1 MSHPEKT
8 SKSALESG
16 PRATRMAPPDDI
28 KINAR
33 TLGTRL
39 SFDIHVANVSRS
51 GLLLEWKNQKHSL
64 PFIENTLIEIEV
76 TAQLKGEQRRVS
88 CMGKVV
94 RKINSEANAQYGVRM
109 IHNED
114 HDHIE
119 WLTIVTMF
127 EKTLPH
133 L

>member
-1 MSHPEKT
+1 MSLSHKSP
-8 SKSALESG
+8 KSALDSG
-16 PRATRMAPPDDI
+16 PRATRMAPPDGI
-28 KINAR
+28 KVNAR

-39 SFDIHVANVSRS
+39 AFDIPVANVSRS
-51 GLLLEWKNQKHSL
+51 GLLLEWKSQKQSL
-64 PFIENTLIEIEV
+64 PFIENTLIEIEL
-76 TAQLKGEQRRVS
+76 TTQLKGEPRRVN

-94 RKINSEANAQYGVRM
+94 RKINSDGSAQYGVRM

-114 HDHIE
+114 HDHLE
-119 WLTIVTMF
+119 WLTIVSMF

>member
-1 MSHPEKT
+1 MTNPNKSA
-8 SKSALESG
+8 KSALESG
-16 PRATRMAPPDDI
+16 PRATRLPPPEGI
-28 KINAR
+28 KVNAR

-39 SFDIHVANVSRS
+39 TYDVPVANVSRS
-51 GLLLEWKNQKHSL
+51 GLLLEWKSDKQSL
-64 PFIENTLIEIEV
+64 PFIENTLLEIEL
-76 TAQLKGEQRRVS
+76 TTHFKGEPKRVH

-94 RKINSEANAQYGVRM
+94 RKQNNDGNAQYGVKM

-114 HDHIE
+114 NDHIE